1 MNAFE
6 LMQKVG
12 GEKVNG
18 ELRVRVDGSWVV
30 LANNDILT
38 DEGRKLAEQH
48 ATPARKKKAA
58 TTAPKKPVE
67 AKD

>member
-38 DEGRKLAEQH
+38 DAGKEMAEKF
-48 ATPARKKKAA
+48 AKPAPKKKAA
-58 TTAPKKPVE
+58 AKKSTDSE
-67 AKD
+67 